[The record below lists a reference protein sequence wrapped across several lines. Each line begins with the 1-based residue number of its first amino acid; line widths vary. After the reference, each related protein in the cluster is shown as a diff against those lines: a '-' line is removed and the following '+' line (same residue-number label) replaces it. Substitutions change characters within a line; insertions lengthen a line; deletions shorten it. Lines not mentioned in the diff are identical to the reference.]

1 MTSTINL
8 RVSKGIR
15 YGAEPIVQAELN
27 NKPLVEADLSGYQKA
42 VLMDID
48 IPINQ
53 LKSIL
58 GVRIDN
64 IQSDYKHYIIQ
75 ARKLIDELISNK
87 TINYMCGKALHKKI
101 DEFLKKTKDFDK

>member
-15 YGAEPIVQAELN
+15 YGAEPVMQAELH
-27 NKPLVEADLSGYQKA
+27 NKPLTEEDLSGYQRA
-42 VLMDID
+42 VLLDID
-48 IPINQ
+48 IPTSQ

-58 GVRIDN
+58 GTRIGS
-64 IQSDYKHYIIQ
+64 IQSDYKHYVVQ
-75 ARKLIDELISNK
+75 ARKIIEELINNK

-101 DEFLKKTKDFDK
+101 DDFLKKTEDFIK